1 MKEYILSDG
10 RSILVSPEREDAF
23 FKQLE
28 KQGLTATLKSDE
40 LEKSQETDQSQNIQ
54 KSQTN
59 KDLGINLETGEVTSN
74 TDSNLED
81 DSLDSQLVE
90 ENPSNE
96 DINNKYTTILK
107 DLGSQI

>member
-54 KSQTN
+54 KSLKNAENHSKT
-59 KDLGINLETGEVTSN
+59 LIIIEIFENL
-74 TDSNLED
+74 
-81 DSLDSQLVE
+81 
-90 ENPSNE
+90 
-96 DINNKYTTILK
+96 
-107 DLGSQI
+107 